1 MVFKRLLLLVFLTI
15 TAVFVLKAQTVPNQL
30 AKNKPL
36 HQFNFT
42 PYNTSNNLPTNS
54 VLQIIQ
60 SSQGYIYISSYAGLI
75 QFDGNRFVM
84 FNKKNT
90 PEFKSNITGRIKED
104 HFGTLWITTQGSGL
118 ISYKEG
124 KFISHGL
131 NQGIENIFRAI
142 YIDSANNIWSASPE
156 KGWFIYDGQ
165 QFEFLKWHKPLQ
177 DIEVRTIE
185 EGADGAI
192 YFGTLGH
199 GLFVFKDGKLNQ
211 IPPEEYNDALWVYTI
226 FRCKKNQLWI
236 GTSQGLFLFDGK
248 QFKPL
253 DIPNIATVNSITQD
267 STGNIWIGAS
277 SGLFRIDS
285 ETMNVEHLD
294 KALGLPSCFINSLTI
309 DHEGS
314 LWLTNYKGG
323 IIQLKDGMFINYH
336 QSVGL
341 RGKVVNSVIEVD
353 PGHYLIGFDNGAID
367 QIENGRIKPFQTKH
381 KLKNS
386 RIRHILKD
394 SRENLWVSSYNGL
407 LKIEPNGKEYFF
419 HPKNGFPSSK
429 IRLTFEDSE
438 KNLWIGTRNHG
449 LLKMDTQE
457 TIKIFNISSGFNSL
471 LVMSIKEY
479 DGKMYVGTNDGG
491 LFVIE
496 NDTVI
501 QVLNKTSGLPSNIIF
516 NTYMDADLNLW
527 IAMNGGLVLVK
538 NDTIRVLTV
547 NNGLEDDSP
556 YDVLEDNL
564 GNLWLP
570 SASGIMKLNKNEIL
584 NHFHNSPQNHISCI
598 LYTQKDGMQHEE
610 CNANALSIK
619 ASDGT
624 LLFPTIEGV
633 VQVNPRIKIQNTK
646 VPNVIIETL
655 FVNNQPVDLHQPI
668 IIPPGKN
675 RLTFEFTALSLL
687 EPQKNQFKY
696 QLVGYDDYFV
706 DARGTRTVSFTNL
719 APGSYTFKV
728 LASNNNNIWNETGD
742 SVYFTIKPRFF
753 QTYTFYGLLGVFLL
767 GLVFLIYKIRVRQ
780 YKYRQQILEA
790 LVKRRTHQVMLKNKT
805 LEEQKQE
812 IQSQAEKLAE
822 QKDVLEKLN
831 TDKDKMFSIVAH
843 DLRSP
848 IGNFKAMLENLSNK
862 PELYDENRRQK
873 VLQALN
879 EMAKNTYDLLENLLN
894 WSKTQM
900 GVINFE
906 PEEIEIL
913 PILKDVLKL
922 AEPLAQKKNIAIKI
936 KIPPTLTV
944 FADANMVRTIL
955 RNLITNAIKFT
966 DMLGNIEVTSKSTEN
981 SVQFS
986 VMDNG
991 VGLTPQ
997 IQEKL
1002 LTNKYLQTSLGTHNE
1017 KGSGLGLLLCKE
1029 FVSINQGN
1037 IWVESVYGK
1046 GTTFHFTLPAKPT
1059 VD

>member
-1 MVFKRLLLLVFLTI
+1 MVFKRYLLLVFLTI
-15 TAVFVLKAQTVPNQL
+15 TTVFVLKAQTITNQL

-75 QFDGNRFVM
+75 QFDGKRFVM

-90 PEFKSNITGRIKED
+90 PAFKSNITGRIKED
-104 HFGTLWITTQGSGL
+104 HFGTIWITTQGSGL
-118 ISYKEG
+118 ISYNEG
-124 KFISHGL
+124 KFKSHGI

-142 YIDSANNIWSASPE
+142 YIDSANNIWSASPQ

-185 EGADGAI
+185 EGPDKAI

-199 GLFVFKDGKLNQ
+199 GIFVFKDGKLNQ
-211 IPPEEYNDALWVYTI
+211 IPPEHYNNALWVYTI
-226 FRCKKNQLWI
+226 FRCKNNQLWF

-248 QFKPL
+248 QFKQL

-294 KALGLPSCFINSLTI
+294 KALGLPSCFINSLTF

-323 IIQLKDGMFINYH
+323 IIQIKDGMFVNYH

-341 RGKVVNSVIEVD
+341 RGKVVNSVVEVD
-353 PGHYLIGFDNGAID
+353 PKHFLIGFDNGAID

-381 KLKNS
+381 NLRNS

-394 SRENLWVSSYNGL
+394 SQKNLWISSYNGL

-429 IRLTFEDSE
+429 IRLTYEDSE
-438 KNLWIGTRNHG
+438 QNLWIGTRNHG
-449 LLKMDTQE
+449 LLKMDLQG
-457 TIKIFNISSGFNSL
+457 TIKIFDNSSGFNSL
-471 LVMSIKEY
+471 LVMSINEY
-479 DGKMYVGTNDGG
+479 KGKIYVGTNDGG
-491 LFVIE
+491 LYIFE

-501 QVLNKTSGLPSNIIF
+501 QVLDKTNGLPSNIVF
-516 NTYMDADLNLW
+516 NTYMDAELNLW
-527 IAMNGGLVLVK
+527 IAMNGGLVHVK
-538 NDTIRVLTV
+538 NDTIRFLTV
-547 NNGLEDDSP
+547 NDGLEDDSP
-556 YDVLEDNL
+556 FDVLEDNW

-570 SASGIMKLNKNEIL
+570 SASGIMKLNKNELL
-584 NHFHNSPQNHISCI
+584 NHFNNNAQNQINCI

-610 CNANALSIK
+610 CNANAMSIK

-633 VQVNPRIKIQNTK
+633 VQVNPGIKIQNTK
-646 VPNVIIETL
+646 APNVIIENL

-675 RLTFEFTALSLL
+675 RLTFEYTALSLL

-696 QLVGYDDYFV
+696 QLVGYDDNFV
-706 DARGTRTVSFTNL
+706 DAKETRTVSFTNL

-728 LASNNNNIWNETGD
+728 IASNNQDVWNFEGD

-822 QKDVLEKLN
+822 QKEVLEKLN

-848 IGNFKAMLENLSNK
+848 MGNFKAMLENLSNK
-862 PELYDENRRQK
+862 PELYDDNRRQK

-906 PEEIEIL
+906 PDKIEIL
-913 PILKDVLKL
+913 PIVKDVLKL

-944 FADANMVRTIL
+944 YADANMVRTIF
-955 RNLITNAIKFT
+955 RNLIMNAIKFT
-966 DMLGNIEVTSKSTEN
+966 DMLGNIEVTSMVIEN

-986 VMDNG
+986 VKDNG

-1002 LTNKYLQTSLGTHNE
+1002 FTNKYLQTSLGTHNE

-1029 FVSINQGN
+1029 FVSINRGN
-1037 IWVESVYGK
+1037 IWVESVFGK
-1046 GTTFHFTLPAKPT
+1046 GTTFHFTLPAKPES
-1059 VD
+1059 D

>member
-1 MVFKRLLLLVFLTI
+1 
-15 TAVFVLKAQTVPNQL
+15 VLKAQTVPNQL

-42 PYNTSNNLPTNS
+42 LYNTSNILPSNS

-75 QFDGNRFVM
+75 RFDGNRFVT

-90 PEFKSNITGRIKED
+90 AEFKSNITGSIKED

-118 ISYKEG
+118 LSYNEG
-124 KFISHGL
+124 KFKSHGT

-142 YIDSANNIWSASPE
+142 YIDSANKIWSASPE

-165 QFEFLKWHKPLQ
+165 QFEFLKWQKPLQ

-185 EGADGAI
+185 EGAEGAI

-199 GLFVFKDGKLNQ
+199 GIFVFKDGKLNQ
-211 IPPEEYNDALWVYTI
+211 IPPDDYNNALWVYTI
-226 FRCKKNQLWI
+226 FRCKNNQLWF

-248 QFKPL
+248 QFKQL
-253 DIPNIATVNSITQD
+253 DSPNIATVNSITQD
-267 STGNIWIGAS
+267 STGKIWLGAS
-277 SGLFRIDS
+277 SGLFQIDP
-285 ETMNVEHLD
+285 ETMNVEHMD
-294 KALGLPSCFINSLTI
+294 KDLGLPNSFINSLII

-323 IIQLKDGMFINYH
+323 IIQLKDGMFNNYQ
-336 QSVGL
+336 QSIGL
-341 RGKVVNSVIEVD
+341 RGKVVNSIIEVES
-353 PGHYLIGFDNGAID
+353 GHFLIGFDNGAID
-367 QIENGRIKPFQTKH
+367 QIENGRIKPFHTKH
-381 KLKNS
+381 DLRNS

-394 SRENLWVSSYNGL
+394 SKKNLWISSYNGL
-407 LKIEPNGKEYFF
+407 LKIEPNGNEYFF
-419 HPKNGFPSSK
+419 HQKNGFPSSK
-429 IRLTFEDSE
+429 IRLTYEDSE

-449 LLKMDTQE
+449 LLKMDHQG
-457 TIKIFNISSGFNSL
+457 TIKIFDNSSGFNSL
-471 LVMSIKEY
+471 LVMSINEY
-479 DGKMYVGTNDGG
+479 KGKIYVGTNDGG
-491 LFVIE
+491 LYVFK

-501 QVLNKTSGLPSNIIF
+501 QVLDKTNGLPSNIIF
-516 NTYMDADLNLW
+516 NTYMDDENMLW
-527 IAMNGGLVLVK
+527 IAMNGGLALVK
-538 NDTIRVLTV
+538 NDTIRLLTLKD
-547 NNGLEDDSP
+547 GLEDDSP
-556 YDVLEDNL
+556 YDVLEDNW

-570 SASGIMKLNKNEIL
+570 SASGIMKINKNEIL
-584 NHFHNSPQNHISCI
+584 THFHNNKQNHINCI
-598 LYTQKDGMQHEE
+598 LYTQKDGMLHEE
-610 CNANALSIK
+610 CNANALSLK
-619 ASDGT
+619 ASDSS

-633 VQVNPRIKIQNTK
+633 VQVNPGKKIQNTK
-646 VPNVIIETL
+646 VPNVIIENL
-655 FVNNQPVDLHQPI
+655 FINNEPVDLHQPI

-675 RLTFEFTALSLL
+675 RLTFEFTALSLI
-687 EPQKNQFKY
+687 EPQRNQFKY
-696 QLVGYDDYFV
+696 QLVGYDDHFV

-728 LASNNNNIWNETGD
+728 IASNNQDVWNHKGD
-742 SVYFTIKPRFF
+742 SLYFTIKPHFF
-753 QTYTFYGLLGVFLL
+753 QTYTFYGLLSVFLL
-767 GLVFLIYKIRVRQ
+767 GLVFLIYILRVRQ
-780 YKYRQQILEA
+780 YKYRQQVLEA

-822 QKDVLEKLN
+822 QKEVLEKLN
-831 TDKDKMFSIVAH
+831 SDKDKMFSIVAH

-848 IGNFKAMLENLSNK
+848 MGNFKAMLENLSNK
-862 PELYDENRRQK
+862 PELYDDNRRQK

-879 EMAKNTYDLLENLLN
+879 EMAKNTYELLENLLN

-906 PEEIEIL
+906 PDVIEIL

-936 KIPPTLTV
+936 KIPSTLTV
-944 FADANMVRTIL
+944 YADANMVRTIF
-955 RNLITNAIKFT
+955 RNLIMNAIKFT
-966 DMLGNIEVTSKSTEN
+966 DMLGNIEITSTITEN

-1002 LTNKYLQTSLGTHNE
+1002 FTNKYLQTSLGTHNE

-1029 FVSINQGN
+1029 FVSINRGN
-1037 IWVESVYGK
+1037 IWVESVFGK
-1046 GTTFHFTLPAKPT
+1046 GTTFHFTLPDKPES
-1059 VD
+1059 D